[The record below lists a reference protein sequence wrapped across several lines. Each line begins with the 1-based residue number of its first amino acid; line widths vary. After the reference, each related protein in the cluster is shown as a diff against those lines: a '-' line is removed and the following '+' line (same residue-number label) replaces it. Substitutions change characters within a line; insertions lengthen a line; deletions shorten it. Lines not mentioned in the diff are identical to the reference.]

1 MLTELLLEVTSEE
14 MEAVAREVYHKEKAK
29 RAKGTYHFTIQT
41 FFKKLLMDNIKIVLK
56 FENEGDKDSQSILMI
71 FLLLHL

>member
-29 RAKGTYHFTIQT
+29 RAKGTYHFTIHT
-41 FFKKLLMDNIKIVLK
+41 FFKKLLLDNIVLK

-71 FLLLHL
+71 FL